1 MDYKVAKDEDLVTE
15 AKAGGQRDHR
25 PFQELVARHQ
35 GGVLANCRYLTNSAD
50 DAQDLAQEVFVK
62 AFFALKGFEG
72 RSQFKTWVQRIKVNH
87 CMNFLRKQK
96 GKYFVDVDDPE
107 SQHHTELHLAEKV
120 TQNVDASQKR
130 KRIRETLKKMPET
143 LRVPLVLCDLDGFSY
158 QEAADQLDI
167 GLSALKMRVKRAR
180 EQFREKYGDR
190 DS

>member
-1 MDYKVAKDEDLVTE
+1 MDYKVEKDEVLVAE
-15 AKAGGQRDHR
+15 AKAAGQRDHR

-72 RSQFKTWVQRIKVNH
+72 RAQFKTWIQRIKVNH

-107 SQHHTELHLAEKV
+107 SQFHKELHIDEKV
-120 TQNVDASQKR
+120 TQDVDAGWKR
-130 KRIRETLKKMPET
+130 KRIRETLEKMPET
-143 LRVPLVLCDLDGFSY
+143 LRVPLILCDLDGFSY

-190 DS
+190 ES